1 MIAADDDVEMAI
13 EVRGIQADELRT
25 AIGVCELAFSDEVHE
40 SDLEAWSQFF
50 EWDRTFVATDGDTIV
65 GTGGN
70 YTFEMSVVG
79 GAIPVAGLTMVGVL
93 PTHRRRGVL
102 RSLMES
108 FLDDALRRGEPI
120 SALWA
125 SESSIYQRFGYGMAS
140 VHMQM
145 EAERSRM
152 AFLDD
157 PGPEGNLRFLDAD
170 EASKVLPGIYD
181 RAMEET
187 PGFMSRSETWWKLH
201 RLRDPEHARGGAGP
215 MWRVVLELDDSPAA
229 YALYRVKSDW
239 REGIPRGK
247 LQVLEAISTSV
258 RSTRELWRFL
268 FGVDLIETVEAPFMP
283 VDHPLPMM
291 LADPRRAKYRVID
304 NLWLRIADLP
314 AALQGRD
321 YSSDDTITFEVTDEL
336 LPDNAGVWTIDTSGD
351 GVVVER
357 SDDLPAVSMD
367 IRDLGAAYLG
377 AHTFTTLRRAGR
389 VREATEGAVSALDAM
404 FRSDRAPWCPEIF

>member
-1 MIAADDDVEMAI
+1 MVTADDDVSMGI
-13 EVRGIQADELRT
+13 EVRAIRDDELQT
-25 AIGVCELAFSDEVHE
+25 AIEVCELAFSSEVHE
-40 SDLEAWSQFF
+40 SDLQAWSQLL
-50 EWDRTFVATDGDTIV
+50 EWNRTFVATDGDMIV

-70 YTFEMSVVG
+70 YTLEMSVPG

-102 RSLMES
+102 RSLMKP

-140 VHMQM
+140 MHMQL

-157 PGPEGNLRFLDAD
+157 PGPEGSLRFLDPD
-170 EASKVLPGIYD
+170 EALKVLPEIYD
-181 RAMEET
+181 RAVEET
-187 PGFMSRSETWWKLH
+187 PGFMSRTEAWWNLH
-201 RLRDPEHARGGAGP
+201 RLRDPEHARDGAGP
-215 MWRVVLELDDSPAA
+215 MWRVVLELDDRPAA

-268 FGVDLIETVEAPFMP
+268 FGVDLVETVDARFMP
-283 VDHPLPMM
+283 VDHPLLMM
-291 LADPRRAKYRVID
+291 LDDPRRAKYRVID
-304 NLWLRIADLP
+304 NLWLRIVDLP

-321 YSSDDTITFEVTDEL
+321 YSADDSITFEVTDEL
-336 LPDNAGVWTIDTSGD
+336 LPDNAGVWTIDTTGD
-351 GVVVER
+351 GVLVER
-357 SDDLPAVSMD
+357 SDRRPAVVMD
-367 IRDLGAAYLG
+367 IRDLAAAYLG
-377 AHTFTTLRRAGR
+377 GHTFTTLRRAGR
-389 VREATEGAVSALDAM
+389 VREATEGAVPALDAM